1 MSQVPSAKEESVVR
15 ALQVQLGHA
24 CLGVLDGALDPASKF
39 TTSTKAEPDGK
50 RTNMPK

>member
-1 MSQVPSAKEESVVR
+1 MSQVTSAKEESVVR
-15 ALQVQLGHA
+15 ALQVKLSHA

-39 TTSTKAEPDGK
+39 TQSTKTEPASK